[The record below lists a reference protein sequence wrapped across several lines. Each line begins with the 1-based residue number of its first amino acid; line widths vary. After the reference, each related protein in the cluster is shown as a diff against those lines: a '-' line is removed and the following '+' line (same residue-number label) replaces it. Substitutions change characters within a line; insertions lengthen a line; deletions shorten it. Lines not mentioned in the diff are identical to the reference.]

1 MNKFN
6 TRKRSKSYF
15 YITEDSPLPAIQQQ
29 EITGLKVPLPNSQQ
43 YFFIDFSSSIF
54 CDSARLRAETDEQ
67 NLKQRW
73 GVQQSFEHLAV
84 WQEHSHEYG
93 RLFPSIS
100 KMDEVL
106 GRTKQAQREK
116 ENY

>member
-29 EITGLKVPLPNSQQ
+29 EITGLKVSLPNSQQ

-54 CDSARLRAETDEQ
+54 CDSARLRVETDEQ

-73 GVQQSFEHLAV
+73 GVQESSEPLAV
-84 WQEHSHEYG
+84 WQEYSHEYG
-93 RLFPSIS
+93 RLLASVS
-100 KMDEVL
+100 KIDEVL
-106 GRTKQAQREK
+106 GRKKQVQRK
-116 ENY
+116 EEND